1 MPKLA
6 PYKVSYIHMLWVH
19 AYIILEIRLNKP
31 LFIVYSII
39 DYNDTTTNEHPR
51 KC

>member
-1 MPKLA
+1 MYLA
-6 PYKVSYIHMLWVH
+6 HE
-19 AYIILEIRLNKP
+19 YIILEIRLNKP